1 MKTYKGSNNDKG
13 DSWFGEAFAQKWNF
27 ELYDIQKFAQEGN
40 SENNSDKFQL
50 PEENHP
56 FQQTDDKP
64 EAFALNN
71 EETHAVVTSPSYSRR
86 TEIQNCQ
93 DIKLIR

>member
-27 ELYDIQKFAQEGN
+27 ELYDIQKFAQEWN
-40 SENNSDKFQL
+40 SENKSGKFQL

-71 EETHAVVTSPSYSRR
+71 EETHAAGTSPNCSRR